1 MKKTIL
7 CLSVAALLSA
17 CGGSDSDSSNSSNT
31 TSTPSQL
38 NGMAT
43 QVTDTHVTIN
53 DYQLNAQSAE
63 ISYDD
68 QAMTMQDIQQGMRI
82 EVETDRS
89 GNAEEIEID
98 PNLVG
103 IVSAVNADSIVVNG
117 VTISTAGVAT
127 TFTKDNWVFANG
139 YFNDAGEWQSEG
151 VFSVTTMHEAEIEG
165 MVSQLTAHSFFIGST
180 EIDYSTAHVDLD
192 DAHTLANGDWVEIE
206 GYMNDN
212 SGVFV
217 ASEVEVEN
225 DDQYSDMELEGTIT
239 WVNNEQ
245 TSIELNGRTQVAI
258 TANTDFDDG
267 EQADLIEGAR
277 IEADLINGDSGLEAT
292 EIEFEDGSGSQ
303 TQSSVKFAL
312 SGTATLIDDTSF
324 SINGY
329 EFITDSRTQFENSLT
344 MASIDNRD
352 IEIEGVESTDANGTT
367 IYLVKEVE
375 ELEANDNDIDLEGS
389 IENGMLWGYS
399 SIDGSLDNNGS
410 RTDVECTLVNLNTD
424 VSNCRVDD

>member
-1 MKKTIL
+1 MKKSIL
-7 CLSVAALLSA
+7 CLSIATLLSA
-17 CGGSDSDSSNSSNT
+17 CGGGSSSDSNNNTNT

-53 DYQLNAQSAE
+53 DYKLNAQSAE

-68 QAMTMQDIQQGMRI
+68 QVMTMQDIQEGMRI

-103 IVSAVNADSIVVNG
+103 IISSVTTDSIVVNG
-117 VTISTAGVAT
+117 VTVSTTDAT
-127 TFTKDNWVFANG
+127 TVFTKGNWVFANG
-139 YFNDAGEWQSEG
+139 YFNDSGEWQSEG
-151 VFSVTTMHEAEIEG
+151 VFSVTPMHEAEIEG
-165 MVSQLTAHSFFIGST
+165 MVSQLTDHSFFIGPT

-192 DAHTLANGDWVEIE
+192 DGQAIANGDWVEVE
-206 GYMNDN
+206 GRMD
-212 SGVFV
+212 GTVFV
-217 ASEVEVEN
+217 ASEVEIEN

-245 TSIELNGRTQVAI
+245 TSIELNGRTSI
-258 TANTDFDDG
+258 TITTNTVFDDG
-267 EQADLIEGAR
+267 KQTDLIEGAR
-277 IEADLINGDSGLEAT
+277 IEADLISGTSGLEAT
-292 EIEFEDGSGSQ
+292 KIEFEDGSGSQ

-312 SGTATLIDDTSF
+312 SGTATLITDSTF

-329 EFITDSRTQFENSLT
+329 EFNTDNRTKFEDRLT
-344 MASIDNRD
+344 MATIDNTD
-352 IEIEGVESTDANGTT
+352 IEIEGVELTDSNSNT

-375 ELEANDNDIDLEGS
+375 ALETNDNDIDLEGL

-399 SIDGSLDNNGS
+399 SDSSYGHDGS
-410 RTDVECTLVNLNTD
+410 RTDVECTLVHINTE
-424 VSNCRVDD
+424 VSNCRLDD